1 MSQDEITRKAGYP
14 RIAMSQRLR
23 GTLQRVRNRSR
34 WEAEVMQRWR
44 LLRRYAD
51 WGETV
56 DIGGSEERT
65 GIR

>member
-14 RIAMSQRLR
+14 RVAMSQRLR

-44 LLRRYAD
+44 LLRRSGD
-51 WGETV
+51 WGEMV